1 MGSEGVKHG
10 FTLIELLVVIT
21 IIAVLAALL
30 FPVFAQSKQAAQ
42 RANDLT
48 NIKQLA
54 LAHHMYWQDFDDR
67 TVTSWTYGLPGD
79 FSFMIQPYVN
89 NRDIMRS
96 PGRNVSM
103 DAMAACSV
111 NLRPGGVDNPF
122 GEPRVWGYGYNTGHD
137 WDDGT
142 GLTNE
147 LDNRPPRGNGESNV
161 TFQYGGV
168 KVAVT
173 YRDYVKQ
180 GKPLSTVPSPSN
192 VLLIGNTGDTIVQG
206 LGRADL
212 TPLSVFPLVGWSP
225 TVCDRVRLAGFPTWG
240 DAIQGAFV
248 DGHCARLLLDLQ
260 TLSWKMESA
269 IPSNPAKPV
278 VRNEPKFLRNACVY
292 LADYDGRNNP
302 AHCSTGD
309 AK

>member
-1 MGSEGVKHG
+1 MKRG

-30 FPVFAQSKQAAQ
+30 FPVFAQSRRAAQ

-54 LAHHMYWQDFDDR
+54 LAHHMYWQDYDDR

-96 PGRNVSM
+96 PGRSVSM
-103 DAMAACSV
+103 EAMAACSI

-122 GEPRVWGYGYNTGHD
+122 GEPQAWGYGYNTGHD

-147 LDNRPPRGNGESNV
+147 VDNRPPTGNGEASV

-168 KVAVT
+168 KVSVT

-180 GKPLSTVPSPSN
+180 GKPLASVSSPAN
-192 VLLIGNTGDTIVQG
+192 VLLIANTGDTTVQG

-212 TPLSVFPLVGWSP
+212 TPLSMFASVGWEP
-225 TVCDRVRLAGFPTWG
+225 TACDRVRLAGFPTWG
-240 DAIQGAFV
+240 DAIQGAFG
-248 DGHCARLLLDLQ
+248 DGHCARLALDLR
-260 TLSWKMESA
+260 TSA
-269 IPSNPAKPV
+269 WRISAVPGSNPAKPV
-278 VRNEPKFLRNACVY
+278 IRNEPKLLQNPCVY
-292 LADYDGRNNP
+292 LADYDGHNNP
-302 AHCSTGD
+302 HNCATGD
-309 AK
+309 AR